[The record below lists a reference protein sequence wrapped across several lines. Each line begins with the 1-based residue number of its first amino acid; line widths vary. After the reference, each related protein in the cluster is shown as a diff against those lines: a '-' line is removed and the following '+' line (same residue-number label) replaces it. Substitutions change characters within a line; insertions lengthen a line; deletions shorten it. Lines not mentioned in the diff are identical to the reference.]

1 MVLTAA
7 IDDVVRCGRDVRRP
21 AVLRGWGRL
30 RPSYLGTDPAEE
42 IP

>member
-7 IDDVVRCGRDVRRP
+7 VADVVRCGRDVRRP

-30 RPSYLGTDPAEE
+30 RPSPGTDPAEE